1 MDINVLQPKD
11 LNISSFKNDTTVTE
25 GGISLNISNV
35 PSNALTIK
43 RDGLYVGYL
52 SNSTE
57 EEFYIASSGSD
68 SNTGTRDSPFYTL
81 AAAISRIKP
90 NSVLNI
96 NLHEGDTFEWRSS
109 WGMLN
114 SIGLNIKAYGN
125 NVDNASFMVG
135 TQNYDAEGDIAYASN
150 SFQNPTIKLIV
161 NSSILAHG
169 FLQPRVYSGATP
181 LVYMATFKGINFETY
196 HLSEYGATNVIA
208 HSSNKAFFGDRYNNQ
223 NYRFVGCKFIL
234 GNDYALL
241 NALSTSVVN
250 LEYCDSDVTNGTF
263 LGHTVDTTNAT
274 LRIVGSGIA
283 SGTLIPDVY
292 DTLYY
297 KSTLATASWNTYFR
311 S

>member
-1 MDINVLQPKD
+1 MDIKVLQPKD

-43 RDGLYVGYL
+43 SGGLYVGYL
-52 SNSTE
+52 SNSSE
-57 EEFYIASSGSD
+57 EEFYISSSGSD
-68 SNTGTRDSPFYTL
+68 SDTGTRDSPFYTL

-114 SIGLNIKAYGN
+114 SVGLNIKAYGN
-125 NVDNASFMVG
+125 NVDNALLMVG
-135 TQNYDAEGDIAYASN
+135 TQNYDSEGDIAYASN
-150 SFQNPTIKLIV
+150 NFENPTIKLIV
-161 NSSILAHG
+161 DSNILG
-169 FLQPRVYSGATP
+169 YDFLQPRVYSGANP
-181 LVYMATFKGINFETY
+181 LVYITTFKGINFETY
-196 HLSEYGATNVIA
+196 HPSEYGATNVIT
-208 HSSNKAFFGDRYNNQ
+208 HSLSKAFFGDRYNNQ

-234 GNDYALL
+234 GNTYALL
-241 NALSTSVVN
+241 NALGASVIN
-250 LEYCDSDVTNGTF
+250 LEYCDADVTNGTF

-274 LRIVGSGIA
+274 LRIVGGDITN
-283 SGTLIPDVY
+283 GTPIPDVL
-292 DTLYY
+292 DILYY